1 MKANAVIANAIK
13 RSFFINPLWFI
24 ISTNNGSDVAGY
36 AVPTAGKNRTD
47 S

>member
-13 RSFFINPLWFI
+13 RSFFINPPSFI
-24 ISTNNGSDVAGY
+24 IFSNDGSDVPDH
-36 AVPTAGKNRTD
+36 AVPAAGKNRTD

>member
-13 RSFFINPLWFI
+13 RSFFINHPSFI
-24 ISTNNGSDVAGY
+24 IFYNDGSDVADY
-36 AVPTAGKNRTD
+36 AVPTAGKNRND